1 MKRNL
6 PPIIRTGNVSLVR
19 LTFDISAK
27 IDPVDEPTVSGHV
40 WRIEWHKGKRV
51 AVATINGKT
60 TPMHR
65 LIAGVGDHVNVRHR
79 NGDKLDNRRSNLIV
93 SRIHDSVE
101 GVRK

>member
-6 PPIIRTGNVSLVR
+6 PSIIRTGNVSLVR

-27 IDPVDEPTVSGHV
+27 IDPVDEPTVSGHA
-40 WRIEWHKGKRV
+40 WFLADQNGHRV
-51 AVATINGKT
+51 AKAMIDGKPT
-60 TPMHR
+60 LMHR
-65 LIAGVGDHVNVRHR
+65 LIAGVADHVNVRHR
-79 NGDKLDNRRSNLIV
+79 NGDKLDNRRSNLVV